1 MKLRLMSN
9 NQWLCDKNQPDW
21 EAKGMDCSPTVRERA
36 FARLYHEVSPDVVG
50 LQEVSGIMADKLVRY
65 LAEAG
70 ERYALLWGK
79 DTPILYRQDKFEL
92 VNSDFALYPEEFP
105 GHEGCFNNSKSKS
118 WNIAVFRVKET
129 GKEFVFATT
138 HLWWKSSN
146 PQAKNYQPFSD
157 EARAYQLQL
166 LIARVEEFRAE
177 YGNCPAVIVGDLNAD
192 YHAQVVQAAL
202 AAGYVHGHDAAVEY
216 ANNEHGY
223 HWCGKDGFVP
233 YVPQPF
239 DKGIDHILI
248 KGAPE
253 GFVRRFDRTTPEYYL
268 PVSDHSPVWIDVEY

>member
-1 MKLRLMSN
+1 M
-9 NQWLCDKNQPDW
+9 
-21 EAKGMDCSPTVRERA
+21 
-36 FARLYHEVSPDVVG
+36 
-50 LQEVSGIMADKLVRY
+50 
-65 LAEAG
+65 
-70 ERYALLWGK
+70 
-79 DTPILYRQDKFEL
+79 
-92 VNSDFALYPEEFP
+92 
-105 GHEGCFNNSKSKS
+105 
-118 WNIAVFRVKET
+118 
-129 GKEFVFATT
+129 
-138 HLWWKSSN
+138 
-146 PQAKNYQPFSD
+146 
-157 EARAYQLQL
+157 
-166 LIARVEEFRAE
+166 EEFRAK

-192 YHAQVVQAAL
+192 YHAQVVQAAF